1 MVVHQVSI
9 CVISHVLLSGNIV
22 DTLVLSCSRFTEK
35 DSFVGYQNDTP
46 ASVVFQATEQLRE
59 ELDYEVDEAM
69 EESAE
74 WLDMVMERS
83 KNLLIQMASPGALIR
98 LQYVNIPEIEE
109 DKKSITRA
117 YTEQCHTSIQDFL
130 RHHLQLH
137 HDTEEQEGGFVIHV
151 STTLTLHLTNHSL
164 FLILR

>member
-1 MVVHQVSI
+1 MFVHQVSI
-9 CVISHVLLSGNIV
+9 CSITCSSEV

-59 ELDYEVDEAM
+59 EQDYQVDEAM

-74 WLDMVMERS
+74 WHDMVMERS
-83 KNLLIQMASPGALIR
+83 KNLLIQMASPDALIR
-98 LQYVNIPEIEE
+98 LQNINIPEIEE

-130 RHHLQLH
+130 RHHLQLRH
-137 HDTEEQEGGFVIHV
+137 EINERERGFVLHV
-151 STTLTLHLTNHSL
+151 SGP
-164 FLILR
+164 

>member
-1 MVVHQVSI
+1 MI
-9 CVISHVLLSGNIV
+9 
-22 DTLVLSCSRFTEK
+22 TFCSRFTEK

-59 ELDYEVDEAM
+59 EQDYDVDEAM

-74 WLDMVMERS
+74 WHDMVMPRC
-83 KNLLIQMASPGALIR
+83 KNLLIQMASPDAIIR
-98 LQYVNIPEIEE
+98 LQNINKPDIEE

-137 HDTEEQEGGFVIHV
+137 HETEEREGGFVLHV
-151 STTLTLHLTNHSL
+151 S
-164 FLILR
+164 RP